1 MAGGNDYLKA
11 PNAESEYT
19 PQMIQELARCSK
31 DPVYFMRN
39 YIFVQH
45 PKHGR
50 VPFDLYDYQEEMV
63 DCIHNNRHS
72 IVLASRQVGKTITIA
87 IYLLWFAMFHDDKTV
102 LVASNKFS
110 NALEIMQRVQYAYE
124 ELPHWLKPGVSEFNK
139 TSMEFDNGSRFFS
152 QATTGDT
159 GRGKS
164 LSKMFIDELA
174 FVRPSIQDELWASI
188 APTLSTGGDMI
199 ISSTPNGDNELYATL
214 WRGAKLGTNGFAWC
228 EVNWDR
234 HPDRDESFRQM
245 MIGKI
250 GIMKWNQ
257 EFENQFISSD
267 PLLINSMK
275 LQQLKATEPL
285 FEDKGFKF
293 WGEAP
298 DPKSSYYVGVDISV
312 GISGDYSTVEVL
324 EFPSMKQF
332 AEFRSNTISPQQLYA
347 RVKWILTYLKTPK
360 AGTGPNGKTP
370 EVYWS
375 FENNGVGASIVALY
389 QNEDKFPDAILMSDK
404 DRIGVVTSSKSKL
417 LACLELKRLIEKTT
431 NGIQINSQTLLDEL
445 KNYISN
451 GKTTYHAKQG
461 ATDDLISAMLVVMTV
476 LKKATDYEPEV
487 FDMMYSQEDDMMDE
501 DDPFG
506 NEAAPMVF

>member
-1 MAGGNDYLKA
+1 
-11 PNAESEYT
+11 
-19 PQMIQELARCSK
+19 
-31 DPVYFMRN
+31 MRN

-63 DCIHNNRHS
+63 DTIHNNRHS

-87 IYLLWFAMFHDDKTV
+87 IYLLWFAMFNDDKTV

-159 GRGKS
+159 GRGKA

-214 WRGAKLGTNGFAWC
+214 WRGAKLGTNGFAWN

-234 HPDRDESFRQM
+234 HPDRDENFRQT

-250 GIMKWNQ
+250 GLMKWNQ

-275 LQQLKATEPL
+275 LQQLRPSKPTNE
-285 FEDKGFKF
+285 ERGFRF
-293 WGEAP
+293 WGEV
-298 DPKSSYYVGVDISV
+298 DIKSSYYVGVDISA
-312 GISGDYSTVEVL
+312 GISGDYSTIQVL

-347 RVKWILTYLKTPK
+347 RIKWILTFLKTPQ
-360 AGTGPNGKTP
+360 AGTGPHGKTP

-389 QNEDKFPDAILMSDK
+389 QNEDKFPEAILMNDK
-404 DRIGVVTSSKSKL
+404 DRIGVVTTSKSKL
-417 LACLELKRLIEKTT
+417 LACLEMKRLIEKTT
-431 NGIQINSQTLLDEL
+431 NGIQINSDLFLEEL

-461 ATDDLISAMLVVMTV
+461 ATDDLIAAMLVVMNV

-487 FDMMYSQEDDMMDE
+487 FDMMYSTEDDEEMDE
-501 DDPFG
+501 GDPFG
-506 NEAAPMVF
+506 SEAAPMVF

>member
-1 MAGGNDYLKA
+1 MANEFLKA
-11 PNAESEYT
+11 PHAESEYD
-19 PQMIQELARCSK
+19 PHMIQELARCST

-45 PKHGR
+45 PKRGK
-50 VPFDLYDYQEEMV
+50 VPFDLYDYQVEMV
-63 DCIHNNRHS
+63 DAIHNNRHS

-87 IYLLWFAMFHDDKTV
+87 IYLLWFAMFNRDKTV

-110 NALEIMQRVQYAYE
+110 NALEIMQRVQFAYE
-124 ELPHWLKPGVSEFNK
+124 ELPFWLKPGVSEFNK

-159 GRGKS
+159 GRGKA

-174 FVRPSIQDELWASI
+174 FVRQSIQDELWASI

-199 ISSTPNGDNELYATL
+199 ISSTPNGDNELFATL
-214 WRGAKLGTNGFAWC
+214 WRGAKLGTNGFKWC

-234 HPDRDESFRQM
+234 HPDRDEEFRQT

-250 GIMKWNQ
+250 GLMKWNQ

-275 LQQLKATEPL
+275 LQQLKPTPPL
-285 FEDKGFKF
+285 MEDKGFKF
-293 WGEAP
+293 WGLKP
-298 DPKSSYYVGVDISV
+298 DPKCSYYVGVDISV
-312 GISGDYSTVEVL
+312 GISGDYSTIQVL
-324 EFPSMKQF
+324 EFPTMNQF

-347 RVKWILTYLKTPK
+347 RVKWILQWLKTPQE
-360 AGTGPNGKTP
+360 GSGPHGKTP

-375 FENNGVGASIVALY
+375 FENNGVGASLVALY

-404 DRIGVVTSSKSKL
+404 DRVGVVTSSKSKL

-431 NGIQINSQTLLDEL
+431 MGLHINSETFLDEL

-451 GKTTYHAKQG
+451 GKTTYHAKAG
-461 ATDDLISAMLVVMTV
+461 ATDDLIAAMLIVMNV

-487 FDMMYSQEDDMMDE
+487 FDMMYSIEDEEMDS

>member
-1 MAGGNDYLKA
+1 MAAANEYLKA
-11 PNAESEYT
+11 PNAQSEYT
-19 PQMIQELARCSK
+19 PELIQELARCRK

-39 YIFVQH
+39 YVFVQH

-63 DCIHNNRHS
+63 ECIHTNRHS

-159 GRGKS
+159 GRGKA

-214 WRGAKLGTNGFAWC
+214 WRGAKLATNGFAWC

-234 HPDRDESFRQM
+234 HPDRNEEFRQT

-275 LQQLKATEPL
+275 LQQLKATVPL
-285 FEDKGFKF
+285 FEERGFKF
-293 WGEAP
+293 WGMEP
-298 DPKSSYYVGVDISV
+298 DVKSSYYVGVDISV
-312 GISGDYSTVEVL
+312 GISGDYSTIQVL
-324 EFPSMKQF
+324 EFPSMTQF

-347 RVKWILTYLKTPK
+347 RVKWILQWLKAPK
-360 AGTGPNGKTP
+360 QGSGPNGKTP

-389 QNEDKFPDAILMSDK
+389 QNEDKFPDAVLMSDK
-404 DRIGVVTSSKSKL
+404 DRIGVVTTSKSKL

-431 NGIQINSQTLLDEL
+431 MGLHINSETLLDEL

-451 GKTTYHAKQG
+451 GKTTYHAKPG
-461 ATDDLISAMLVVMTV
+461 ATDDLIAAMLIVMNV

-487 FDMMYSQEDDMMDE
+487 FDMMYSQEDDEFDSE
-501 DDPFG
+501 DPFG
-506 NEAAPMVF
+506 SEAAPMVF

>member
-1 MAGGNDYLKA
+1 MAASNEYLKA
-11 PNAESEYT
+11 PNAESEYS
-19 PQMIQELARCSK
+19 PQMIQELAKCSK

-39 YIFVQH
+39 YVFVQH

-159 GRGKS
+159 GRGKA

-234 HPDRDESFRQM
+234 HPDRDEAFRQT

-250 GIMKWNQ
+250 GLMKWNQ

-285 FEDKGFKF
+285 FEDRGFKF

-298 DPKSSYYVGVDISV
+298 DVKSSYYVGVDISV
-312 GISGDYSTVEVL
+312 GISGDYSTIEVL

-404 DRIGVVTSSKSKL
+404 DRVGVVTSSKSKL

-461 ATDDLISAMLVVMTV
+461 ATDDLIAAMLIVMNV

-487 FDMMYSQEDDMMDE
+487 FDMMYSQEDDEMDE
-501 DDPFG
+501 NDPFG
-506 NEAAPMVF
+506 SEAAPMVF

>member
-1 MAGGNDYLKA
+1 MAGSNEFLKA
-11 PNAESEYT
+11 PHAQTEYT
-19 PQMIQELARCSK
+19 PHLVQELARCSK

-45 PKHGR
+45 PKRGK
-50 VPFDLYDYQEEMV
+50 VPFDLYDYQVEMV

-87 IYLLWFAMFHDDKTV
+87 IYLLWFAMFHRDKTV

-110 NALEIMQRVQYAYE
+110 NALEIMQRVQFAYE

-159 GRGKS
+159 GRGKA

-174 FVRPSIQDELWASI
+174 FVRQSIQEELWASI

-199 ISSTPNGDNELYATL
+199 ISSTPNGDNELFATL
-214 WRGAKLGTNGFAWC
+214 WRGAKLGTNGFAFC

-234 HPDRDESFRQM
+234 HPDRDEEFRQT

-250 GIMKWNQ
+250 GVLKWNQ

-275 LQQLKATEPL
+275 LQQLRPTEPL
-285 FEDKGFKF
+285 YEDRGFKF
-293 WGEAP
+293 WGTV
-298 DPKSSYYVGVDISV
+298 DPKNSYYVGVDISV
-312 GISGDYSTVEVL
+312 GISGDFSTIEVL
-324 EFPSMKQF
+324 EFPTMNQF

-347 RVKWILTYLKTPK
+347 RVKWILTFLKEPQEGSGRN
-360 AGTGPNGKTP
+360 AKTP

-389 QNEDKFPDAILMSDK
+389 QNEDKFPDAILMSD
-404 DRIGVVTSSKSKL
+404 DNRTGVVTTSKSKL
-417 LACLELKRLIEKTT
+417 LGCLELKRLIEKTT
-431 NGIQINSQTLLDEL
+431 NGININSALLLEEL

-451 GKTTYHAKQG
+451 GKTTYHAKPG
-461 ATDDLISAMLVVMTV
+461 ATDDLIAAMLVVMNV
-476 LKKATDYEPEV
+476 LKKATNYEPEV
-487 FDMMYSQEDDMMDE
+487 FDMMYSTDDDEMDP

-506 NEAAPMVF
+506 DEAPPMVF